1 MTFGPRTRISLL
13 MAAVT
18 GLAVMAGCPGL
29 DWPGDGDSGQAGVGL
44 TRFAS
49 GDDLLDFFKQQA
61 MARRGWTGN
70 PFGGW
75 PLLALAPGA
84 APDVGA
90 LEGSGDSQGDAAGTY
105 STTNIQEYGVDE
117 SDTFKSDGQYFYI
130 ASGTTVRIVRA
141 VPAAEL
147 TEVGRVELGAP
158 VDSLYLLD
166 SKLIVLG
173 QKYAD
178 CEPGEDGPE
187 ILIWPPYREAA
198 SVVVCEVDTYDPAAP
213 SVVGQIELDGSLV
226 SSRLTGGR
234 LFLVLTIAP
243 SLPEN
248 PGPLTLGFMTLDQVL
263 PHARR
268 EGVTE
273 RMVDWDDYYRPNSAS
288 GYYSTAVVTLDA
300 SNVEQIIAST
310 AVMADADTI
319 YASTAAL
326 YVTSS
331 RWDEQDGSGMVTAI
345 HKFALDEQ
353 AGARYVGSGSAPGSL
368 LNQFSLGEHEGF
380 LRVAT
385 HIETLGFLAVTS
397 EGSAGAARQ
406 SAGPY
411 NAVFVLG
418 ESSDGLEIVGRVE
431 DIAPGETL
439 HSARFMGNHGFL
451 VTYRKVD
458 PLFVLDLATPTDP
471 KVVGELKVPGFSEYL
486 HPLDETHLIG
496 VGTSTVATS
505 EGFDWFQG
513 VQISLFDVSDWS
525 NPTAV
530 QQVTLGGRGSYSEV
544 ERTHKAFTFLPQTGL
559 LAIPM
564 HLYSVEQLPFQM
576 GELEFDGVVAFRV
589 DKSTGFTELG
599 RIQSVGQSEY
609 PVWTAAW
616 RRAAFIDEVLYALD
630 PGGVRATPLSNVA
643 SATTVVL
650 GQ

>member
-1 MTFGPRTRISLL
+1 MTFGTGRRIRLL
-13 MAAVT
+13 MVAGT
-18 GLAVMAGCPGL
+18 GLAVMAGCPGSWW
-29 DWPGDGDSGQAGVGL
+29 DWPGGDDAGQAGVGL
-44 TRFAS
+44 RRFAS
-49 GDDLLDFFKQQA
+49 EDELLSFFRQQAIARRARWGNLFDGSPLDLL
-61 MARRGWTGN
+61 
-70 PFGGW
+70 
-75 PLLALAPGA
+75 LPGA

-90 LEGSGDSQGDAAGTY
+90 LETSGGNSQGGDDAGTY

-117 SDTFKSDGQYFYI
+117 SDTFKSDGRYFYI
-130 ASGTTVRIVRA
+130 ASGATLRIVRA

-147 TEVGRVELGAP
+147 KEIGRVELGVP

-173 QKYAD
+173 QRYAD
-178 CEPGEDGPE
+178 REPGEDAPG
-187 ILIWPPYREAA
+187 ILVWPPYREAA
-198 SVVVCEVDTYDPAAP
+198 SVVVHEVDVDDPAAP
-213 SVVGQIELDGSLV
+213 SVTGQIELDGSLV

-243 SLPEN
+243 SLPED
-248 PGPLTLGFMTLDQVL
+248 PGPLTLALITLDDVL
-263 PHARR
+263 PQVRR
-268 EGVTE
+268 QGVTE
-273 RMVDWDDYYRPNSAS
+273 RMVGWQEYYRPNSAN

-300 SNVEQIIAST
+300 DNVEQIVAST

-353 AGARYVGSGSAPGSL
+353 AGARYVGSGSAPGRL
-368 LNQFSLGEHEGF
+368 LNQFSLGEHEGY

-385 HIETLGFLAVTS
+385 HVDRFDIE
-397 EGSAGAARQ
+397 AGQ
-406 SAGPY
+406 SAAPY

-418 ESSDGLEIVGRVE
+418 ESSGELVIVGKVE
-431 DIAPGETL
+431 GIAPGETL

-451 VTYRKVD
+451 VTYRKID
-458 PLFVLDLATPTDP
+458 PLFVLDLAIPTGP

-496 VGTSTVATS
+496 VGKWTVPTN

-530 QQVTLGGRGSYSEV
+530 QQLTLGGRGSYSEV
-544 ERTHKAFTFLPQTGL
+544 EHTHKAFTFLPQTGL

-589 DKSTGFTELG
+589 DKAAGFTELG
-599 RIQSVGQSEY
+599 RLPALAGSNETEWNW
-609 PVWTAAW
+609 PW
-616 RRAAFIDEVLYALD
+616 RRGAFIGDALYALSAA
-630 PGGVRATPLSNVA
+630 GVRGAPLSNVG
-643 SATTVVL
+643 SPTTVVL
-650 GQ
+650 GE